1 MTDALSFLQLQ
12 KENNRNNNRT
22 LIILNSITNADKFT
36 SRYEN
41 FKGKIFLCLD
51 GDKAGNYTTEK
62 VLNDLKDQ
70 NIKDIR
76 PFYNISENDNN
87 DLNDYLKQKLNI
99 QNNNTN
105 LATNNS
111 LNNEHTTIRPGE
123 ISNPK
128 YMGDETP
135 HRDLG
140 GLSQKSQSQQNGDNP
155 KGFAMGSN
163 NAGDGL
169 TSTERSYSTGSG
181 RRGKFTTGTQQKD
194 ASENEAAEHSWAES
208 YPGELYPIE
217 DQEI

>member
-1 MTDALSFLQLQ
+1 M
-12 KENNRNNNRT
+12 
-22 LIILNSITNADKFT
+22 
-36 SRYEN
+36 
-41 FKGKIFLCLD
+41 
-51 GDKAGNYTTEK
+51 
-62 VLNDLKDQ
+62 NDLKDQ

-140 GLSQKSQSQQNGDNP
+140 GFSQKSQSQQNGDNP
-155 KGFAMGSN
+155 ERFTMGSN

-181 RRGKFTTGTQQKD
+181 RRGKFTTEHNKRMLQKMK
-194 ASENEAAEHSWAES
+194 EQNIPWAES

-217 DQEI
+217 DQGI